1 MMTEEH
7 REPVGVPA
15 ARQSEEPL
23 LVEDL
28 LLLLFQPDSGAIAGE
43 TTLFYVLGGAVV
55 AELALRD
62 LTEATGRPAHRVTAR
77 GEAPEDPVLRAAWDY
92 LRTRPLDP
100 LSAVAAIGPPL
111 RGKVLDRLVGNG
123 HLRRHKRK
131 WLGFIPSTSFELG
144 TARRV
149 ELFERVRATLVDA
162 AEPDARTAALAAL
175 LSASANLHHFDPEIP
190 WTSAVIHRAKELET
204 GNWGAA
210 AAGTSVT
217 MTTLSILLGA
227 LGATS
232 GANAAGR

>member
-1 MMTEEH
+1 MTEEH
-7 REPVGVPA
+7 REPVGASA
-15 ARQSEEPL
+15 ARQLEEPL

-55 AELALRD
+55 AELALRN
-62 LTEATGRPAHRVTAR
+62 LTEATGRPTHRVSAR

-92 LRTRPLDP
+92 LRTRALDP
-100 LSAVAAIGPPL
+100 QSAIAAIGPPL
-111 RGKVLDRLVGNG
+111 RGQVLDRLVGSG
-123 HLRRHKRK
+123 HLRRHKKKR
-131 WLGFIPSTSFELG
+131 LGFIPSTSFTLG
-144 TARRV
+144 SARRS
-149 ELFERVRATLVDA
+149 ELLAGVRATLVDA

-175 LSASANLHHFDPEIP
+175 LSASANLHQFDPEIP
-190 WTSAVIHRAKELET
+190 WTSAVIHRAKDLEN
-204 GNWGAA
+204 GSWGAA

-232 GANAAGR
+232 GANTAGR

>member
-7 REPVGVPA
+7 REPLGGPA

-62 LTEATGRPAHRVTAR
+62 LTEATGPAAHRVAAR

-92 LRTRPLDP
+92 LRTRPQDP
-100 LSAVAAIGPPL
+100 QSAIAAIGPPL
-111 RGKVLDRLVGNG
+111 RGQIMDRLVGSG
-123 HLRRHKRK
+123 HLRRHTKKR
-131 WLGFIPSTSFELG
+131 LGFIPSTSFELG
-144 TARRV
+144 TARRD
-149 ELFERVRATLVDA
+149 ELLARVRATLVDA
-162 AEPDARTAALAAL
+162 AEPDGRTAALAAL
-175 LSASANLHHFDPEIP
+175 LSASANLHQFDPEIP

-210 AAGTSVT
+210 AADTSVT

-227 LGATS
+227 LSATS
-232 GANAAGR
+232 GANATGR